1 MLEKIV
7 SNYLDSAK
15 GLPFFYV
22 VGDDE
27 YLSALEDL
35 EKAGVRTIHLSDF
48 CSKADKFPSLDDLV
62 DSFRMMDVTYSSNK
76 CVLVGLGEYLAL
88 RGESE
93 ALKVLRLLKSTT
105 LGIARVII
113 LLRFVQQQ
121 MKVIADEDL
130 RLKSQCVCF
139 RGDQQKD
146 VSIININADS
156 TLGLIQ
162 DEGIKYLLKQFE
174 RGATGRLY
182 VKTCLSLA
190 ESMLPV
196 IQIKDAYSV
205 ISFISDEF
213 NLPRDLGN
221 NGMWEKLLSDMQKY
235 GNTVESVFR
244 HYELMD
250 DLEVDFIERAF
261 GLEYKNWL
269 YFIALK
275 KHAADIKNPYL
286 KLVVSKTN
294 TFEDFKTD
302 VVNAIIDVKHTDEKF
317 KDLYTARKK
326 LLRGYKD
333 VANFVHEN
341 AVDPSES
348 IYKLTDNTMLE
359 KQEIIRWVSTYG
371 FIPEISDIYPAL
383 AEYLSKY
390 IFNCGKISE
399 DLTEYFDKYKKQKV
413 LNVIYDDFGSA
424 VSQNALKYAKLET
437 RANAITAIGPKE
449 GCFLYWIDALGV
461 EYMSYIQALAKKN
474 GLAMHVDI
482 VRAVLPTITII
493 NKSFFDEWKDDWKYK
508 QSQLDEIK
516 HKKQGNFDY
525 TKCKEPIHLAN
536 ELEVIEEAV
545 QTAARELALHK
556 CKKFIIASDHGASRL
571 AVISQV
577 EEKYET
583 DTKGEHSGRCCKYFD
598 GCDIEN
604 AIAENGYIILTDYG
618 RFKRSRAANVEAHGG
633 ASLEE
638 TVIPLITLSLRNST
652 DVSVKVLDSDN
663 IVVDRKKGIVFNL
676 YISDVE
682 YSDRVSVIMKG
693 KNYLAKCLTHT
704 RYEILNP
711 DIKRSGKYSAD
722 VYDGENLIG
731 TVDIAVKGAVGSA
744 DSDFDDLF

>member
-1 MLEKIV
+1 MLEKII

-105 LGIARVII
+105 LGIARVIV
-113 LLRFVQQQ
+113 LLRYVQQQ

-139 RGDQQKD
+139 RGEQQKD
-146 VSIININADS
+146 VSIININAAS

-162 DEGIKYLLKQFE
+162 NEGIKYLLKQFE

-196 IQIKDAYSV
+196 IQIKDAYSI

-275 KHAADIKNPYL
+275 KHATDIKNP
-286 KLVVSKTN
+286 
-294 TFEDFKTD
+294 
-302 VVNAIIDVKHTDEKF
+302 
-317 KDLYTARKK
+317 
-326 LLRGYKD
+326 
-333 VANFVHEN
+333 
-341 AVDPSES
+341 
-348 IYKLTDNTMLE
+348 
-359 KQEIIRWVSTYG
+359 
-371 FIPEISDIYPAL
+371 
-383 AEYLSKY
+383 
-390 IFNCGKISE
+390 
-399 DLTEYFDKYKKQKV
+399 
-413 LNVIYDDFGSA
+413 
-424 VSQNALKYAKLET
+424 
-437 RANAITAIGPKE
+437 
-449 GCFLYWIDALGV
+449 
-461 EYMSYIQALAKKN
+461 
-474 GLAMHVDI
+474 
-482 VRAVLPTITII
+482 
-493 NKSFFDEWKDDWKYK
+493 
-508 QSQLDEIK
+508 
-516 HKKQGNFDY
+516 
-525 TKCKEPIHLAN
+525 
-536 ELEVIEEAV
+536 
-545 QTAARELALHK
+545 
-556 CKKFIIASDHGASRL
+556 
-571 AVISQV
+571 
-577 EEKYET
+577 
-583 DTKGEHSGRCCKYFD
+583 
-598 GCDIEN
+598 
-604 AIAENGYIILTDYG
+604 
-618 RFKRSRAANVEAHGG
+618 
-633 ASLEE
+633 
-638 TVIPLITLSLRNST
+638 
-652 DVSVKVLDSDN
+652 
-663 IVVDRKKGIVFNL
+663 
-676 YISDVE
+676 
-682 YSDRVSVIMKG
+682 
-693 KNYLAKCLTHT
+693 
-704 RYEILNP
+704 
-711 DIKRSGKYSAD
+711 
-722 VYDGENLIG
+722 
-731 TVDIAVKGAVGSA
+731 
-744 DSDFDDLF
+744 